1 MIDGA
6 IKMINNYIS
15 EIMKNSGPDS
25 YVTDEIIEK
34 AIDDILKISLY
45 KDLEKNNIF
54 DEVSLQ
60 HSAFYEDES
69 KMLQANLNHEKW
81 FDPIIGKA
89 YNRDI
94 EWKYWNNYQNYL
106 IEEENFSSNIIHSAN
121 GISRTVNKKGLQN
134 SKVRN

>member
-54 DEVSLQ
+54 DEVSLS
-60 HSAFYEDES
+60 HSA
-69 KMLQANLNHEKW
+69 
-81 FDPIIGKA
+81 
-89 YNRDI
+89 
-94 EWKYWNNYQNYL
+94 
-106 IEEENFSSNIIHSAN
+106 
-121 GISRTVNKKGLQN
+121 
-134 SKVRN
+134 